1 MRTELELDGPEARFV
16 LADLDEGE
24 RSAARDLWFVEDG
37 ECFVKRFDAAAGA
50 RVYPRFAACA
60 GDLLDQTAG
69 LARPRWEDGDFVVLQ
84 CLQTWPGDHD
94 YAGIDIFRLDA
105 EGKIVEH
112 WDVLQ
117 SIPET
122 SENANTMF

>member
-1 MRTELELDGPEARFV
+1 MRTELELDGPQARFV
-16 LADLDEGE
+16 LAALDEGE
-24 RSAARDLWFVEDG
+24 RSAARDLSFAEDG
-37 ECFVKRFDAAAGA
+37 ECFVKRFDADPGA
-50 RVYPRFAACA
+50 CVYPRFAACA

-117 SIPET
+117 VVPTEAA
-122 SENANTMF
+122 NDNTMF